1 MMNDMRGI
9 INQTNGSDLPPPPP
23 QLGTGPPGRRRF
35 SVNEDFQEGHD
46 LWHEGYD
53 GHLRARA
60 GEVVEEV
67 PGGTSTDD
75 FIDAQIGNRR
85 GYVPVRILSD
95 A

>member
-1 MMNDMRGI
+1 MRGI
-9 INQTNGSDLPPPPP
+9 INQTNGSNLPPPPP
-23 QLGTGPPGRRRF
+23 QLGTEPHVRRRF

-60 GEVVEEV
+60 GEIVEEV

-75 FIDAQIGNRR
+75 FIDAQSGNGR
-85 GYVPVRILSD
+85 GYVPRRILSD